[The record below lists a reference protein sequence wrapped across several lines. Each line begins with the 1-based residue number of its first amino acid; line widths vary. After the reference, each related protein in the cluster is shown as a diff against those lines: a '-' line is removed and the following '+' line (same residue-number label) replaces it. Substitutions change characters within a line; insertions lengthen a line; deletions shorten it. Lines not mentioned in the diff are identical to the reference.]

1 MRWNPEQLLADFL
14 VVAELGEIKM
24 KPDAIRVETL
34 MMPHRPPHNL
44 PKGKMAVYVFSDKE
58 RVLKVGKAGPRSQ
71 ARYTSQHYKAGS
83 APSTLAASIL
93 KDEDVVQRYGLN
105 KRNVSGWIKKNTDR
119 VNFILDAD
127 IGMWGLM
134 LLEVFIQCRLQPVYE
149 GFSSQRRPRAAAN

>member
-1 MRWNPEQLLADFL
+1 MKWNPAQLLTDFL

-24 KPDAIRVETL
+24 QPDAIRIETL
-34 MMPHRPPHNL
+34 MMPHRAPRSL
-44 PKGKMAVYVFSDKE
+44 LKGKMAVYVFSDKE

-71 ARYTSQHYKAGS
+71 ARYTSQHYNVGS

-93 KDEDVVQRYGLN
+93 KDEDAVQKYGLN

-127 IGMWGLM
+127 VGIWGLM

-149 GFSSQRRPRAAAN
+149 GFASQH

>member
-1 MRWNPEQLLADFL
+1 MKWNPAQLLTDFL
-14 VVAELGEIKM
+14 AVAELAEIKM
-24 KPDAIRVETL
+24 QPDAIRVETL
-34 MMPHRPPHNL
+34 NMPHRAPRNL

-71 ARYTSQHYKAGS
+71 ARYTSQHYNAGS

-93 KDEDVVQRYGLN
+93 KDKDAVQRYDLN
-105 KRNVSGWIKKNTDR
+105 KGNVSDWIKTNTDR

-127 IGMWGLM
+127 VGMWGLM

-149 GFSSQRRPRAAAN
+149 GFSSQH

>member
-1 MRWNPEQLLADFL
+1 MKWSPAQLLTDFL
-14 VVAELGEIKM
+14 AVTELAEIKM
-24 KPDAIRVETL
+24 QPDAIRVETL
-34 MMPHRPPHNL
+34 NMPHRAPRNL

-71 ARYTSQHYKAGS
+71 ARYTSQHYNAGS

-93 KDEDVVQRYGLN
+93 KDKDAVQRYDLN
-105 KRNVSGWIKKNTDR
+105 KGNVSDWIKTNTDR

-127 IGMWGLM
+127 VGMWGLM

-149 GFSSQRRPRAAAN
+149 GFSSQH

>member
-1 MRWNPEQLLADFL
+1 MKWNPAQLLTDFL

-24 KPDAIRVETL
+24 QPDAIRIETL
-34 MMPHRPPHNL
+34 MMPHRAPPSL

-71 ARYTSQHYKAGS
+71 SRYTSQHYNAGS

-93 KDEDVVQRYGLN
+93 KDENAVQRYGLN

-127 IGMWGLM
+127 VGMWGLM

-149 GFSSQRRPRAAAN
+149 GFVSQH